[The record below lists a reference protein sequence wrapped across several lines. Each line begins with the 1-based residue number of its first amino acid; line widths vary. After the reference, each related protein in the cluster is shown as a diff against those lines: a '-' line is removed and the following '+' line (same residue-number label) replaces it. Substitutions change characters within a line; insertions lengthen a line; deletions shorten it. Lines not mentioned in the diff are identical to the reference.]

1 MTSKENESK
10 LITIYS
16 GNPVDSE
23 MVKNMLTEQGISAS
37 LKNQQM
43 GSIAPW
49 QVSAGGFEP
58 VEVVIFE
65 SDKAKALVLI
75 EAFKRAE

>member
-1 MTSKENESK
+1 MSKHTHSD
-10 LITIYS
+10 LIVVFR

-23 MVKNMLTEQGISAS
+23 MVKEILTDNGIMAS
-37 LKNQQM
+37 LKNQLM

-58 VEVVIFE
+58 VEVEILKE
-65 SDKAKALVLI
+65 DLEKALDLI
-75 EAFKRAE
+75 NEFNKSK